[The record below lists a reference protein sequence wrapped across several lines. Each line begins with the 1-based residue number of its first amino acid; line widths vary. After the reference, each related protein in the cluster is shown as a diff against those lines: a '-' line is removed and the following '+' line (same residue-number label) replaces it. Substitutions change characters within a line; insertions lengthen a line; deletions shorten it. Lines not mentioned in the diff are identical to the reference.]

1 MIIKPNPVKIDKLYD
16 SLKKSTSKLSKY
28 CIPFCALMPVCL
40 VFILFF
46 LGELSDDFKS
56 IDVDEIFS
64 IIPVL
69 VIVGVVIGY
78 IVKAFVKNLILKE
91 NATLISE
98 IKNSGIKIDGELI
111 TGRMMKM
118 DESVTGKSN
127 AAVQVI
133 PRKSNDVAFKLSQ
146 ISNIEVS
153 DKRIQDTDYSKFCIV
168 TVGADKYYLMCL
180 DESDAFELR
189 NYVLNFN
196 N

>member
-16 SLKKSTSKLSKY
+16 SLKKSTNKIARY
-28 CIPFCALMPVCL
+28 CIPFCALIFVGFL
-40 VFILFF
+40 FIIFC
-46 LGELSDDFKS
+46 LGELSDD
-56 IDVDEIFS
+56 IRTMDVDEFFS
-64 IIPVL
+64 GLPV
-69 VIVGVVIGY
+69 VAIVGVVIGF
-78 IVKAFVKNLILKE
+78 IVKAFLKNLFLKD

-98 IKNSGIKIDGELI
+98 IKNSGIKLDGELI

-118 DESVTGKSN
+118 DENAIVKSKS
-127 AAVQVI
+127 AVQVI

-146 ISNIEVS
+146 ITNVEVS
-153 DKRIQDTDYSKFCIV
+153 DKRIQDTDYSKFCAV

-189 NYVLNFN
+189 NYILNFN